1 MTEPN
6 LSELL
11 NNLHEELQHVESV
24 DEKGRDLLSGIDVE
38 IHALLDRSSR
48 SAQETSL
55 TKDLRSTLDHFEI
68 THPKLTMAIS
78 EMLNTLNNGVLRRYG
93 TRISIRN
100 WRTKSGSNTL
110 LLQSLL

>member
-6 LSELL
+6 LSDLL

-24 DEKGRDLLSGIDVE
+24 DEKGRDLLRGIDVE
-38 IHALLDRSSR
+38 IRALLDRSGE

-55 TKDLRSTLDHFEI
+55 AKSLQAALDHFEI

-78 EMLNTLNNGVLRRYG
+78 EILTALNNAG
-93 TRISIRN
+93 I
-100 WRTKSGSNTL
+100 
-110 LLQSLL
+110 